1 MLQLFKSYLSNRKQ
15 RVVINGFG
23 SEWGL
28 IEAGVPQGSV
38 LGPLFFLIYSNDLEN
53 GIISNVKF
61 FADDTSLFSISAF
74 ELNSDLKFIED
85 WAFPM
90 ENVIQSRS

>member
-1 MLQLFKSYLSNRKQ
+1 MKDFAKTPFSQNYQNGHKAFLCVQIEGKLVQLFKSYLSNRKQ
-15 RVVINGFG
+15 RVVINGFK

-38 LGPLFFLIYSNDLEN
+38 LGPLIFLTYINDLEN

-61 FADDTSLFSISAF
+61 LLMIP
-74 ELNSDLKFIED
+74 L
-85 WAFPM
+85 
-90 ENVIQSRS
+90 